1 MILAEKGNPS
11 PTMNTL
17 LAILRIA
24 GGIFAL
30 SVLVFLLFSI
40 MHGARRPVGAS
51 TGKYWNWLH
60 SPLFYA
66 AASAFFFGICIL
78 LWIPLPAIPF
88 SNAVALLAALLCFP
102 GLAFV
107 LWGRL
112 ALGNMYF
119 VSTGFGA
126 QLFAGHRL
134 ITTGPYRIVRHPMYF
149 GLLIAGIGSLL
160 LYQTWTGV
168 VFVGCGLGVVRR
180 ALREEEV
187 LAREFGTEWDEYC
200 RRVPMLFPR
209 IIPLARMGRG

>member
-1 MILAEKGNPS
+1 MGPLIE
-11 PTMNTL
+11 
-17 LAILRIA
+17 ILRTVC
-24 GGIFAL
+24 GVFAL
-30 SVLVFLLFSI
+30 CVLAFILWSI
-40 MHGARRPVGAS
+40 ARQARRPVGAS

-78 LWIPLPAIPF
+78 LWIPLPEIPF
-88 SNAVALLAALLCFP
+88 SNAVALLGALLCFP

-112 ALGNMYF
+112 ALGKMYF

-149 GLLIAGIGSLL
+149 GLLIAGIGGLL

-168 VFVGCGLGVVRR
+168 VFVGCGLGVIRR

-187 LAREFGTEWDEYC
+187 LSKEFGAEWDEYC
-200 RRVPMLFPR
+200 RRVPMFFPR
-209 IIPLARMGRG
+209 IIPLAGIGRG

>member
-1 MILAEKGNPS
+1 MTVLIPF
-11 PTMNTL
+11 
-17 LAILRIA
+17 LRIA

-30 SVLVFLLFSI
+30 AVLAFLLWSI
-40 MHGARRPVGAS
+40 LRAVKRPAGAGVGTQLS
-51 TGKYWNWLH
+51 WLH

-66 AASAFFFGICIL
+66 AASAVFFGLCL
-78 LWIPLPAIPF
+78 VLWIPLPPLPGADVI
-88 SNAVALLAALLCFP
+88 AVLGALLYFP

-134 ITTGPYRIVRHPMYF
+134 ITQGPYRIVRHPMYF
-149 GLLIAGIGSLL
+149 GLLLAGFGGLL

-168 VFVGCGLGVVRR
+168 IFIACGLGVIRR

-187 LAREFGTEWDEYC
+187 LSKEFGAEWADYC
-200 RRVPMLFPR
+200 RRVPMLLPR
-209 IIPLARMGRG
+209 LMKKASIRR